1 MATRLPLGGSLVD
14 AFVFAWSDLRE
25 EIMEAERRLVIA
37 KRQDLGPDRGDRPG
51 PD

>member
-1 MATRLPLGGSLVD
+1 MATRLPRGDSLVD
-14 AFVFAWSDLRE
+14 AFVVAWSELRE

-37 KRQDLGPDRGDRPG
+37 MRHDVGPAPGDRPG